1 MLLLYYILY
10 YIILYIYC
18 ILTLYVV
25 IIIII
30 YYICIKYKNNDF
42 TSLYQMQTMNFVI
55 SKLLIN
61 HHIVSN
67 NYLFK

>member
-30 YYICIKYKNNDF
+30 YICIKYKNNDF